1 MGHFVHMTSLKR
13 VSHSLVR
20 PHDSHPSTEVT
31 LASVKKLIPEEEHE
45 RAACGDVNVKASD
58 LTSSD
63 FVIMGLEIE
72 ELQ

>member
-1 MGHFVHMTSLKR
+1 
-13 VSHSLVR
+13 
-20 PHDSHPSTEVT
+20 VT
-31 LASVKKLIPEEEHE
+31 LASVKKLIAEEEHE
-45 RAACGDVNVKASD
+45 RAARGDVNVKASD